1 MRLELLKCLSAKNLG
16 LSHDEYQAKREAKYS
31 YHSTKFKDVRNVA
44 YINNTMDIRIK
55 DAYQHLRETAL
66 KVSQMRKRLK
76 RVTRN
81 DPELGERILNQLER
95 EMKFLKEQ
103 IQMKNQKSLILL
115 PS

>member
-1 MRLELLKCLSAKNLG
+1 MVFHMMKAR
-16 LSHDEYQAKREAKYS
+16 REAKYS
-31 YHSTKFKDVRNVA
+31 YHSTKFKEVRNVA

-81 DPELGERILNQLER
+81 DPELGERILNQL
-95 EMKFLKEQ
+95 
-103 IQMKNQKSLILL
+103 
-115 PS
+115 